1 MATHEHITTTVTV
14 YDREGSV
21 LRRGAGRYEVRVFQI
36 AAGQDF
42 GHGSSAYYRS
52 IRAALQ
58 EAASLA
64 RSYGVPLT
72 DYTTR

>member
-1 MATHEHITTTVTV
+1 MATAENITTTVTV

-21 LRRGAGRYEVRVFQI
+21 LRRSAGRFEVCVFQI

-42 GHGSSAYYRS
+42 GRRS
-52 IRAALQ
+52 ISNYRTVKAARQ

-64 RSYGVPLT
+64 RSYGVPVT
-72 DYTTR
+72 DFTA